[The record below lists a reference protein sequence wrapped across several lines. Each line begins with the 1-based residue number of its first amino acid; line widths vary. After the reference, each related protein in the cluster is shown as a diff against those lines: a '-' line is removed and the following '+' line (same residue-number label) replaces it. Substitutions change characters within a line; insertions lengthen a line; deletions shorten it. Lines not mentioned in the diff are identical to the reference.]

1 MATFDEL
8 FQQQLQQYQSNP
20 QPAAPQGGMQGT
32 TALTPPP
39 AAGGFD
45 AIFQQQ
51 VQSYANTPQVQAQ
64 PMMRAPNSM
73 QNDDTSDIDG
83 GVFGVLGAL
92 ASAPMNTMRGL
103 VSGVKNMGNDM
114 RALGMLADTVT
125 GDDAQY
131 DQRLTKYME
140 RSRELNAQRIASGV
154 ATWDDV
160 KNFEGVGET
169 VQDVLEWMSFAT
181 GEMLPLM
188 GSVITGAG
196 GAGVAATKVAGK
208 AITRGVIQQQVA
220 TRAGQAAG
228 AFLVSAAAETAG
240 AAGEQALATGEI
252 TPEVALLAGAA
263 AGVMETMAP
272 LGLGRAFGVLDGG
285 TGKIF
290 SMVDNYID
298 SNASRLVKAGKSA
311 LTTGLVEG
319 GTELAQEAIMVSAR
333 SYVDENYSWASP
345 DVKDRLLE
353 SFFTGLA
360 SMGMMGGIA
369 TAVAPNTRFREGEVQ
384 EGSTGT
390 GLDNPS
396 NSPVVGEEGRTT
408 TPSQPS
414 SPTEVPVEAPQQV
427 KPGMAPV
434 EPGAAPVV
442 SLLEE
447 LGVQAPQMRPTDS
460 TGMDIPVYVAP
471 MQSFGEP
478 APEFMEFLE
487 PADAYAKSVDAS
499 TEFDSG
505 RMAFIG
511 ISKEGA
517 AVTDRTALLQDF
529 VRDIRK
535 WDDSI
540 QARTDVTKVG
550 PERLVEVVKAWE
562 DGDKAKAS
570 ELYKAAVREGLRIK
584 PKAGEGYMTIGS
596 PKQGMQPVRVP
607 TTGVTPDRVMRVSTV
622 AEEFAST
629 GFDNWPTVDN
639 TTVRL
644 IRDNAY
650 RDAEATHDPWDVLYD
665 YAGIQPAITPVDQV
679 RAAWQNLMDTGT
691 ISVFAKDGKTSADFI
706 DYMAQEAYVNGDDL
720 LRQGFSLKINK
731 PINPQKLKSY
741 YNTKLGDE
749 YVNTVK
755 NPISFVNMF
764 TDMEAGGYNP
774 DQAFAHMWSQLR
786 NEPNYQG
793 IYWEVSNGTLM
804 KKVFTDATAAK
815 PGKVRL
821 IADSRVTKDPK
832 NKAHIRTIARVMQ
845 KLYNTMGMKS
855 GLTVV
860 INDDLGGN
868 SGQYWSVDQHRNQH
882 IIMVNLNTARK
893 EGGFAKTI
901 HTMLHEFGHYV
912 TYSYLFDPKVVESGL
927 TMELWGAYQRALK
940 RAETLRG
947 GQWAAEN
954 FTLFRGLQV
963 YKQGSYSPKEPLAG
977 NEFIDQQYKE
987 YLLSFDEW
995 MAEQLAKYFEGNVNE
1010 YLGTTERFFGWLRGK
1025 IAKMHAVIK
1034 QTIPEY
1040 KTEVVDAVRAMAEY
1054 AMSQDK
1060 GRFDIAE
1067 QIVNLQY
1074 NAKVWSEELGVYLDK
1089 SAPSAGKK
1097 LVNGLLDRPDLRGP
1111 LNEIANESGRTVK
1124 QELKVLA
1131 DAHDHF
1137 NTIVKWGWNVQQMAM
1152 KNRHISYLQ
1161 SYVDAAQQWANEK
1174 NFWQSMANDSIR
1186 HWQALGKDRADRLG
1200 RVLFALD
1207 SMTYLKP
1214 GEAIRQPTQ
1223 KELEKIFAEH
1233 KMDAAMIQVYNEVKD
1248 SFTQMLARLEQVS
1261 IQQARRHVV
1270 NPIAFELE
1278 KLKIAEEFRKLRA
1291 KPYFPHSR
1299 FGNYAIIVT
1308 SEKTGKAVYVEHVE
1322 TGGDLSWKEIRGKHP
1337 RSVMRMVEEL
1347 KKEYG
1352 EGYQVAPARVPET
1365 VQVFQGMPPNIIQH
1379 IKEHL
1384 SGTLTEEDKVWM
1396 DTLSAKYA
1404 PSVSFRHRLVRRT
1417 NTPGYSQDAMRSYA
1431 SYFWHGS
1438 NHMARITYGQ
1448 EMKDVITEFGK
1459 DNSRRLRQ
1467 GINVYKRG
1475 KMIEFLNDHVEA
1487 ILNPKPDWAQL
1498 RSMAFTWYLGFMPA
1512 SALLNFTQL
1521 PIVTLPYL
1529 SSRFGDA
1536 KAVVA
1541 MQKAAWQ
1548 LRRSYTNPEEM
1559 AKRWNPLMA
1568 RMIEVGL
1575 QQNFLEESM
1584 AMELAAVAEG
1594 GNFVRAR
1601 YGSAT
1606 QRSMAAMG
1614 QAAGWMFQGSEKINR
1629 RVTFISAVQLAL
1641 ANPDVKHLKE
1651 LQGYRQREFADLVQK
1666 QGFTEAQAR
1675 AFLAGKDAVERTQF
1689 EYGVHARPRF
1699 MRGRKGVIFT
1709 FYMFLQNMLF
1719 NVGNMPG
1726 RQRMLLTMFLMG
1738 GMMGLPGAED
1748 IEELVEFAGRKL
1760 FGKRFKASEELRRY
1774 LLEVTGGPRAADLL
1788 LHGTGREGFGI
1799 GKLGDLTGTP
1809 LPYFDM
1815 SGSVGMGSIVPGLG
1829 PMLNSDGASFEETL
1843 GQMTTDVAG
1852 ASFGIGIN
1860 IMKALNDSQL
1870 PMDDPKRWERA
1881 MPRALKSVIRGARYM
1896 PPDVEMAKIT
1906 GQFIAPEGRERTRG
1920 GNTVIAFD
1928 GNNAEHMAEIAMVM
1942 MGFQPTRLNRKWD
1955 DIIARAEVEN
1965 YWQGRRSMLTGY
1977 FWQALATEDP
1987 EMKADVLA
1995 AIKRFNAEVP
2005 FQTMAIT
2012 KDTLSRSVKTRT
2024 QIRAKAEAG
2033 LPTSKMY
2040 TPLHLSTSELFVSEE
2055 DMEGITVEDV
2065 KR

>member
-1 MATFDEL
+1 MATFDEIL
-8 FQQQLQQYQSNP
+8 QQQLQQYQANP
-20 QPAAPQGGMQGT
+20 TPPAAPTGGVQGT

-51 VQSYANTPQVQAQ
+51 LKGYTSAPQTQAQ
-64 PMMRAPNSM
+64 PIMPAVNSI
-73 QNDDTSDIDG
+73 QNDDTSDLDG
-83 GVFGVLGAL
+83 GALGVLGAL
-92 ASAPMNTMRGL
+92 ASAPMNVIRGV

-131 DQRLTKYME
+131 DQRLTKYMD
-140 RSRELNAQRIASGV
+140 RSEELNAQRIASGV

-169 VQDVLEWMSFAT
+169 IQDVLEWVSFAT
-181 GEMLPLM
+181 GEMVPLI
-188 GSVITGAG
+188 GSVMTGAG
-196 GAGVAATKVAGK
+196 GAGAAATKIAGK
-208 AITRGVIQQQVA
+208 AITRGIIKQQVA

-228 AFLVSAAAETAG
+228 AFLVSSAAETAG
-240 AAGEQALATGEI
+240 AAGEQAVATGEI
-252 TPEVALLAGAA
+252 NPEVALLAGAA

-298 SNASRLVKAGKSA
+298 SNAGRLVKAGKSA

-333 SYVDENYSWASP
+333 AYVDENYSWASP

-369 TAVAPNTRFREGEVQ
+369 TAVAPNTRFREGKAPE
-384 EGSTGT
+384 EPTGT
-390 GLDNPS
+390 EVATPS
-396 NSPVVGEEGRTT
+396 NPPVAGEEGLT
-408 TPSQPS
+408 TPSSQPS
-414 SPTEVPVEAPQQV
+414 SPTEVPVETQQQV
-427 KPGMAPV
+427 KPGVVPG
-434 EPGAAPVV
+434 EPPAQV

-447 LGVQAPQMRPTDS
+447 LGVQAPEMRPTDA
-460 TGMDIPVYVAP
+460 TGMDTPVYVAP

-487 PADAYAKSVDAS
+487 PADAYAKSVDSA

-511 ISKEGA
+511 LSKEGA
-517 AVTDRTALLQDF
+517 AVADRTALLQDF
-529 VRDIRK
+529 IRDIRK
-535 WDDSI
+535 GDTTID
-540 QARTDVTKVG
+540 ARVDTTKIDAGRIGEIVS
-550 PERLVEVVKAWE
+550 AWAK
-562 DGDKAKAS
+562 GDKAQAA
-570 ELYKAAVREGLRIK
+570 ELYKSAVREGLRIK
-584 PKAGEGYMTIGS
+584 PKEGEGYMTMGA

-639 TTVRL
+639 TNVRL

-665 YAGIQPAITPVDQV
+665 YAGVQPATAPTDQV
-679 RAAWQNLMDTGT
+679 RQAWQHLLDNGT
-691 ISVFAKDGKTSADFI
+691 ISVFAKDGKTSKDFI
-706 DYMAQEAYVNGDDL
+706 DYMTQEAYVNGDDL
-720 LRQGFSLKINK
+720 LRNGFSMKINK

-741 YNTKLGDE
+741 YNTQLGDE

-755 NPISFVNMF
+755 NPVPFVNMF
-764 TDMEAGGYNP
+764 TDMEEGGYNP
-774 DQAFAHMWSQLR
+774 DQAFAHMWSRLR
-786 NEPNYQG
+786 DEPQYQG
-793 IYWEVSNGTLM
+793 VYWEVSNGTLM
-804 KKVFTDATAAK
+804 KKVFTEHTGAK
-815 PGKVRL
+815 PGKVRV
-821 IADSRVTKDPK
+821 IADSRVAKDVK
-832 NKAHIRTIARVMQ
+832 NKAHIRTVSRVMQ
-845 KLYNTMGMKS
+845 KLYDTMGMKS
-855 GLTVV
+855 GLTVI
-860 INDDLGGN
+860 INDDLGNN

-893 EGGFAKTI
+893 EGGFSKTI

-940 RAETLRG
+940 RAETMQG

-954 FTLFRGLQV
+954 LTLFRGLGV
-963 YKQGSYSPKEPLAG
+963 YKQGMYNLKEPLAG
-977 NEFIDQQYKE
+977 NEFISQPYKD

-1025 IAKMHAVIK
+1025 IAKMHTVIK

-1040 KTEVVDAVRAMAEY
+1040 KTEVADAVRAMAEY

-1074 NAKVWSEELGVYLDK
+1074 NAKVWSEELGVYVDK

-1097 LVNGLLDRPDLRGP
+1097 LVNGLLERPELRGP
-1111 LNEIANESGRTVK
+1111 LNEIANDSGRTVK

-1152 KNRHISYLQ
+1152 KNRHIPYLQ

-1207 SMTYLKP
+1207 SMTYLKQ

-1233 KMDAAMIQVYNEVKD
+1233 KMDAAMIQVYHEVKN
-1248 SFTQMLARLEQVS
+1248 SFEQMLARLEQVS
-1261 IQQARRHVV
+1261 VQQARRHIM

-1278 KLKIAEEFRKLRA
+1278 KLKIKEEFRKLRE

-1337 RSVMRMVEEL
+1337 RSIMKLVAEL
-1347 KKEYG
+1347 EKEYG
-1352 EGYQVAPARVPET
+1352 QGYKVAPARVPET

-1379 IKEHL
+1379 IKEHV
-1384 SGTLTEEDKVWM
+1384 SGSLTEEDKVWL

-1459 DNSRRLRQ
+1459 DNSRRVRQ
-1467 GINVYKRG
+1467 GVNVYKRG

-1529 SSRFGDA
+1529 SSRFGDV
-1536 KAVVA
+1536 KATIA

-1548 LRRSYTNPEEM
+1548 LRRSYSNPEEM
-1559 AKRWNPLMA
+1559 AKKWNPLMA

-1641 ANPDVKHLKE
+1641 NNPGAQYLKD
-1651 LQGYRQREFADLVQK
+1651 LKGYRQREFLDLVQK
-1666 QGFTEAQAR
+1666 QRFTEPQAL

-1726 RQRMLLTMFLMG
+1726 RKRMLLTMFMMG

-1748 IEELVEFAGRKL
+1748 IEELVEFTGRKL
-1760 FGKRFKASEELRRY
+1760 FGKRFKISEEIRKY
-1774 LLEVTGGPRAADLL
+1774 LLEITGGPRAADLL

-1799 GKLGDLTGTP
+1799 GKLGDLTGLP

-1815 SGSVGMGSIVPGLG
+1815 SGSVGMGSVVPGLA
-1829 PMLNSDGASFEETL
+1829 PMLNTDGATFEETL

-1860 IMKALNDSQL
+1860 MMKALNDSQL
-1870 PMDDPKRWERA
+1870 PIDDPKRWERA
-1881 MPRALKSVIRGARYM
+1881 MPRALKSVIRGARYT
-1896 PPDVEMAKIT
+1896 PPDVETAKLT

-1987 EMKADVLA
+1987 EMRADVIA

-2012 KDTLSRSVKTRT
+2012 KDTLSRSVKTR
-2024 QIRAKAEAG
+2024 QKIRAKAEAG
-2033 LPTSKMY
+2033 LPSSKMY
-2040 TPLHLSTSELFVSEE
+2040 IPLHLQTSELFVSEE
-2055 DMEGITVEDV
+2055 DMDGITVENV
-2065 KR
+2065 GR